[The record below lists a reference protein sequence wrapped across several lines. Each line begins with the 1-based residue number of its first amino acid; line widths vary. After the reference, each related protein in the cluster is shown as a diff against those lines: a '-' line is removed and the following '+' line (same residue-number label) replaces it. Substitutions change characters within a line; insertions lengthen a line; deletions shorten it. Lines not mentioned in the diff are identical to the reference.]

1 MTLRF
6 YIVALLVSLLPAAC
20 SPTLRTAADTPE
32 RSVEV
37 AFLVY
42 KSALQ
47 QRSGAVA
54 SGLMTRASHGY
65 YRQIADEALTA
76 DRQRLLELP
85 VSDRMTVLMF
95 RHGLTVEKLRH
106 ASGKALAATA
116 VDRGWF
122 GQTGAA
128 AVELTNFRITGD
140 EATAN
145 LLGKSGEVS
154 EVTMK
159 FLRED
164 DAWRIDLLH
173 SLEQGRK
180 AMKLGLALSGM
191 SEDELV
197 HIALEKATGRK
208 PGPEIWNPPL

>member
-6 YIVALLVSLLPAAC
+6 YLVALLVALLPTAC
-20 SPTLRTAADTPE
+20 SPTLKTAADSPE
-32 RSVEV
+32 RSVEE

-42 KSALQ
+42 QSALQ

-54 SGLMTRASHGY
+54 SGLMTRASHDY

-76 DRQRLLELP
+76 NRQRLLDLP
-85 VSDRMTVLMF
+85 VSDRMTVLTF
-95 RHGLTVEKLRH
+95 RHGLTVEQLTR
-106 ASGKALAATA
+106 ASGGALAATA

-128 AVELTNFRITGD
+128 TVELTNFRVTGN

-145 LLGKSGEVS
+145 LLRKSGEVS

-173 SLEQGRK
+173 SLEEGRK
-180 AMKLGLALSGM
+180 AMNLGLALSGM
-191 SEDELV
+191 SEDQLID
-197 HIALEKATGRK
+197 IALERATGRK

>member
-1 MTLRF
+1 MKLRH
-6 YIVALLVSLLPAAC
+6 YLAALLVALLPAAC
-20 SPTLRTAADTPE
+20 SPTLRTPADTPE

-37 AFLVY
+37 AFLAY

-54 SGLMTRASHGY
+54 SELMSKASHDY
-65 YRQIADEALTA
+65 YRQVADEALTA
-76 DRQRLLELP
+76 DRRRLMDMP

-95 RHGLTVEKLRH
+95 RHGLTVDQLRR
-106 ASGKALAATA
+106 ASGEALAATA

-122 GQTGAA
+122 GETGAA
-128 AVELTNFRITGD
+128 AVDLTNFRITGD

-145 LLGKSGEVS
+145 VLGKSGEMS

-164 DAWRIDLLH
+164 SAWHIDLLH

-180 AMKLGLALSGM
+180 AMKLGLAVSGM
-191 SEDELV
+191 SEDELI

-208 PGPEIWNPPL
+208 PGPEIWSPPS